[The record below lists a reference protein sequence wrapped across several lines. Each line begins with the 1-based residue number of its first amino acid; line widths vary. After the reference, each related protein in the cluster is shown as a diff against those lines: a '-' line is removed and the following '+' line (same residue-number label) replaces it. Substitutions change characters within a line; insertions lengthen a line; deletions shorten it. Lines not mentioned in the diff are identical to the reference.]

1 MADRSLATKDEIVAL
16 EKSYW
21 DAIKAKD
28 GRRTAKLSGD
38 TALVTGARG
47 VMSIPKAKM
56 GKMTEEGN
64 WTLDSYAFD
73 EVEVSTPAPDVA
85 IIAYTVR
92 QKVTMDGNAQEMRA
106 ADSSTW
112 VRGADGW
119 ECHAH
124 SETFLTDKS
133 AA

>member
-1 MADRSLATKDEIVAL
+1 MNDHQMLTKDQIVAL

-21 DAIKAKD
+21 DAMKSKD
-28 GRRTAKLSGD
+28 GRRTAELSAK

-47 VMSIPKAKM
+47 IMSIPKEKM

-64 WTLDSYAFD
+64 WTLESYAFED
-73 EVEVSTPAPDVA
+73 VEVSTPSNDVA

-92 QKVTMDGNAQEMRA
+92 QNVTMDGKAQKLRA
-106 ADSSTW
+106 ADSSVW
-112 VRGADGW
+112 IRGTRGW

-124 SETFLTDKS
+124 SEAFLQ
-133 AA
+133 

>member
-1 MADRSLATKDEIVAL
+1 MTAKPTKDEIIAL

-21 DAIKAKD
+21 DAMKKKD
-28 GRRTAKLSGD
+28 GSKTAELSGKVS
-38 TALVTGARG
+38 LVTGARG
-47 VMSIPKAKM
+47 VVTIPKDKM
-56 GKMTEEGN
+56 GAMTEDGD
-64 WTLDSYAFD
+64 WTLESYAFGD
-73 EVEVSTPAPDVA
+73 VQVSVPAPDVA

-92 QKVTMDGNAQEMRA
+92 QKVTMDGNSQDLHA

-112 VRGADGW
+112 VRGPDGW

-124 SETFLTDKS
+124 SETFLTDKK